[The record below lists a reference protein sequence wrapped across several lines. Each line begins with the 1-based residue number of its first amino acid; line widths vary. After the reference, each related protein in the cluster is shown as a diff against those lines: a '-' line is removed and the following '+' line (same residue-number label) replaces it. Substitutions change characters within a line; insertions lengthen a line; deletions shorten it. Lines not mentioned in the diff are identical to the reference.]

1 MNDFDI
7 IEYLSGLTTYVFD
20 KSVLVG
26 VARDRGVLG
35 VQLYE
40 ELEQEQKDLLLADLL
55 YKVYI
60 GANSSASISQSNGK
74 TKVAVGS
81 QTINDK
87 TGIYN
92 VMYSL
97 YKKWGDDKLELVTS
111 LQSTFTNEIID
122 ATMSSW

>member
-55 YKVYI
+55 YKVYV

>member
-55 YKVYI
+55 YKVYV

-74 TKVAVGS
+74 TKVSVGS

>member
-55 YKVYI
+55 YKVYV

-97 YKKWGDDKLELVTS
+97 YKKWGDDKLEIVTS